1 MNWSI
6 PQFANN
12 TKPTKTT
19 FFLNGKVARSCNL
32 VATIMSTFPTMLQ
45 ALVTEITLLAHDTP
59 NDPGLITIQTS
70 GY

>member
-1 MNWSI
+1 MQPRGYDNEH
-6 PQFANN
+6 
-12 TKPTKTT
+12 
-19 FFLNGKVARSCNL
+19 
-32 VATIMSTFPTMLQ
+32 FPTMLQ